1 MNRCI
6 AALISIPALAVVLAA
21 CGEGD
26 TINLPAP
33 TAVEGITVS
42 GTGEAFAPPDVAT
55 LTLGIEVSAPT
66 VAEARERAADA
77 ADRLIAAANK
87 ANGVQDRDIQTTY
100 IAVNPLY
107 DYTPTGSPPR
117 IAGYSVANILTVRV
131 RDLDRV
137 SAVIDDALGAAGDA
151 ARLNGIQFGI
161 DNREALLREAREKA
175 IADARARAETYAAA
189 AGVRVGEV
197 RAISEVSSPS
207 VIVPRAPATGAD
219 ARSTPIEPGEAS
231 LSVTVTVTFALAR

>member
-77 ADRLIAAANK
+77 ADRLIAAVK

-117 IAGYSVANILTVRV
+117 ITGYSVANILTVRV

-197 RAISEVSSPS
+197 RSISEVSSPS
-207 VIVPRAPATGAD
+207 VVVPRAPATGAD
-219 ARSTPIEPGEAS
+219 ARGTPIEPGEAS